1 MTPITFLMKQCFS
14 LKRSEISVHLCFI
27 IMGFRNIQ
35 TFLQAGNA
43 LFLLNSNILCY
54 GKTVHPNVEKRKKN
68 GCNVSIDI

>member
-1 MTPITFLMKQCFS
+1 
-14 LKRSEISVHLCFI
+14 
-27 IMGFRNIQ
+27 MGFRNIQ

-43 LFLLNSNILCY
+43 LFLLNCNILCY